1 MAIDQYHRELAR
13 LHRTMSFTREA
24 LQKGKDQYGW
34 PPCTYWFRSA
44 AFQTETIFFCLY
56 KTTYLD
62 KEVNRTHHFP
72 SVRLPCFR
80 AHYLGEGAL
89 LQEGQ
94 GLFMLA

>member
-1 MAIDQYHRELAR
+1 MAIDQYPRVLAR
-13 LHRTMSFTREA
+13 LHRTMPFTREA

-44 AFQTETIFFCLY
+44 AFQTETIFLCLY
-56 KTTYLD
+56 KTTNFN
-62 KEVNRTHHFP
+62 EEINRTRPSP